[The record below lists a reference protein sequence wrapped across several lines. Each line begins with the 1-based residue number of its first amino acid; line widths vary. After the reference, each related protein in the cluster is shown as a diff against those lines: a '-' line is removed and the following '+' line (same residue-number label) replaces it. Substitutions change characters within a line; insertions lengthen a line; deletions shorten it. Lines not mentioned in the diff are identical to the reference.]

1 MLGGILEQ
9 TETHTVGGTPF
20 LSSVPFLRYF
30 FSDVSK
36 EVVHNEIVFLLIPH
50 IVRRQELDELN
61 TRAFDVGTGPTIE
74 LRLGARPLPGAG
86 NGSQSAP
93 PGAAH
98 PSSSPPPAPQAA
110 PQGVPVNTA
119 PVLNPPPAPVQP
131 SQSSP
136 AAAQPAAATSAGA
149 TSLRFDASR
158 ANPTQGST
166 FAITVVMA
174 HGQDV
179 ASVSA
184 RIAYDPKV
192 VQFVSATPGDFA
204 VRNPK
209 NEQLVVEGGQA
220 VVTVN

>member
-1 MLGGILEQ
+1 TLKTAMEISNVSTSVTIGGITQPVISQRTADQVIRLTDGEINMLGGILEQ

-36 EVVHNEIVFLLIPH
+36 EVVNNEIVFLLIPH

-110 PQGVPVNTA
+110 P
-119 PVLNPPPAPVQP
+119 
-131 SQSSP
+131 
-136 AAAQPAAATSAGA
+136 
-149 TSLRFDASR
+149 
-158 ANPTQGST
+158 
-166 FAITVVMA
+166 
-174 HGQDV
+174 
-179 ASVSA
+179 
-184 RIAYDPKV
+184 
-192 VQFVSATPGDFA
+192 
-204 VRNPK
+204 
-209 NEQLVVEGGQA
+209 
-220 VVTVN
+220 